1 MTASRSNKAELKKRI
16 APMLD
21 ALGNDPATVAETLT
35 MCDLQ
40 GRRGSSTDCVVARYL
55 QTMTEDDPGVRCI
68 VVSVNSV
75 RVRSASSWRFELRL
89 PLPPAVR
96 SFIWG
101 FDRGRY
107 PDLVGDPG
115 RRPSPSFW
123 AADAD
128 PGLVSD
134 QSHQSDPEPEVS
146 KVLVGTGASVTS

>member
-21 ALGNDPATVAETLT
+21 ALGSDPATVAETLT

-55 QTMTEDDPGVRCI
+55 QSMTEDDPSVRCI

-115 RRPSPSFW
+115 RRPVPSLWSSAAASDVVPDQADAEPEAILVGAGVSSPS
-123 AADAD
+123 
-128 PGLVSD
+128 
-134 QSHQSDPEPEVS
+134 
-146 KVLVGTGASVTS
+146 

>member
-1 MTASRSNKAELKKRI
+1 MTASRSNKAELKKKI

-21 ALGNDPATVAETLT
+21 ALGSDPAAVAETLM

-115 RRPSPSFW
+115 RRPAPSLW
-123 AADAD
+123 
-128 PGLVSD
+128 PVEVVSD
-134 QSHQSDPEPEVS
+134 LPLDQAEPEPEAI
-146 KVLVGTGASVTS
+146 LVGAGVSTPP